1 MIASQYFA
9 GGMFVGNIPG
19 ISFAYEQRLNNVGIY
34 NANQLFVQYH
44 LLQQNYAAF
53 TGWLVN
59 TCGATTPYANLC
71 FNAIQAQYGQY
82 VDLNYDFTDEVVCS
96 LELIRTEIM
105 L

>member
-9 GGMFVGNIPG
+9 GGMSVGNIPG

-59 TCGATTPYANLC
+59 TCGATTPTLLLLMPTCVSMPSKLNTANTSSED
-71 FNAIQAQYGQY
+71 F
-82 VDLNYDFTDEVVCS
+82 LN
-96 LELIRTEIM
+96 
-105 L
+105 

>member
-1 MIASQYFA
+1 MMMIASQYFA
-9 GGMFVGNIPG
+9 CGMFVGNIPG

-59 TCGATTPYANLC
+59 TCGATTHANLC

-82 VDLNYDFTDEVVCS
+82 VFRRFPQLT
-96 LELIRTEIM
+96 
-105 L
+105 